1 MNRPAYIFYA
11 LVMLPLG
18 FVVNEL
24 DFNTN
29 YLLVF
34 IHAIIAFISIK
45 IITRK
50 NSGMLNQ
57 AAGVFFLIFFAIFP
71 IHELANN
78 IIYWDGENFSSEIR
92 LLGSF
97 SVLIF
102 VFLFWTALKITFPSY
117 KKDLPFF
124 HRLFKIHAISERRNK
139 WLFFCIIIG
148 ISLIFNLYEFKF
160 FTLFVKGG
168 KFSSELNF
176 DLKATYLL
184 VEFFLRP
191 LVFNACL
198 VAFLLFSKNIFHK
211 IFFIVAM
218 IFVASPTG
226 VSRFLFA
233 ALYMPLLM
241 VMIMKRHN
249 KNETVLSYNFY
260 LLPNLL
266 LFGLFSAF
274 PFLEIF
280 RYFSF
285 EKFVNFSFSENLSA
299 GSFDAFQM
307 FLRALDVGSV
317 SYGYGCLGVFLFFV
331 PRSVWPSK
339 PVTSGFEISELSGLR
354 HDNVS
359 MPIIGEFYLNFWYF
373 GVIFGA
379 LLLAMLF
386 KKIDCYCLRYKN
398 SNLSLGHLAYFQLA
412 CLVIYN
418 MRGGLLSSFAY
429 TIGIMISWVIIAFVI
444 DPKYTHKI

>member
-139 WLFFCIIIG
+139 WLFFCIIIC
-148 ISLIFNLYEFKF
+148 KF
-160 FTLFVKGG
+160 
-168 KFSSELNF
+168 
-176 DLKATYLL
+176 
-184 VEFFLRP
+184 
-191 LVFNACL
+191 
-198 VAFLLFSKNIFHK
+198 
-211 IFFIVAM
+211 M
-218 IFVASPTG
+218 
-226 VSRFLFA
+226 SR
-233 ALYMPLLM
+233 
-241 VMIMKRHN
+241 I
-249 KNETVLSYNFY
+249 ET
-260 LLPNLL
+260 
-266 LFGLFSAF
+266 
-274 PFLEIF
+274 
-280 RYFSF
+280 
-285 EKFVNFSFSENLSA
+285 
-299 GSFDAFQM
+299 
-307 FLRALDVGSV
+307 
-317 SYGYGCLGVFLFFV
+317 
-331 PRSVWPSK
+331 
-339 PVTSGFEISELSGLR
+339 
-354 HDNVS
+354 
-359 MPIIGEFYLNFWYF
+359 
-373 GVIFGA
+373 
-379 LLLAMLF
+379 
-386 KKIDCYCLRYKN
+386 
-398 SNLSLGHLAYFQLA
+398 
-412 CLVIYN
+412 
-418 MRGGLLSSFAY
+418 
-429 TIGIMISWVIIAFVI
+429 
-444 DPKYTHKI
+444 